1 MSPFEQTGPVRVVV
15 IDDHMGFRRALV
27 ASLSLVNNVEVVGEA
42 GDGEAGCDTVLAM
55 KPDAVLMD
63 MSMPGISGVDAM
75 RRIHRKEPSLPVI
88 ILTAHADDALQREAL
103 AAGAA
108 GFIAKGGG
116 LWELVGSLFEVVQPQ
131 VAEEVGFA

>member
-1 MSPFEQTGPVRVVV
+1 MSPFEENSPVRVVV
-15 IDDHMGFRRALV
+15 VDDHTGFRRALV
-27 ASLSLVNNVEVVGEA
+27 ASLSLVNNLEVVGEA
-42 GDGEAGCDTVLAM
+42 SNGEDGCETVLAT

-75 RRIHRKEPSLPVI
+75 RRIHRREPDLPVI
-88 ILTAHADDALQREAL
+88 ILTAHADDGLHREAL

-116 LWELVGSLFEVVQPQ
+116 LWELVGSIHEVVQPQ
-131 VAEEVGFA
+131 IAEQVGPA